1 MFCTY
6 EVFTGETC
14 RDECRALSKIEKLVS
29 VVTNSMVKSSI
40 EFSTIAEFDLPRPSI
55 NANAIIMGIRYLI
68 KLFTPN
74 LRSSIKTFLH
84 DNFVCKDSAFFGYDV
99 IF

>member
-6 EVFTGETC
+6 EMFTGETC

-55 NANAIIMGIRYLI
+55 NANAIMMGIRYLMKFFTLI
-68 KLFTPN
+68 KWG
-74 LRSSIKTFLH
+74 FLH
-84 DNFVCKDSAFFGYDV
+84 AFYNIPFHNNFVCKYNTFF
-99 IF
+99 